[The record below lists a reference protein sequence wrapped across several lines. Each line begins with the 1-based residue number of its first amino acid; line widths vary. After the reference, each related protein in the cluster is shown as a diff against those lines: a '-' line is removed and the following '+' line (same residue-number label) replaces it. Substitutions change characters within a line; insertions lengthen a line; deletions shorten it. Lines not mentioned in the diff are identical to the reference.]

1 MAKNEEIVFFSSI
14 IEDKDEKRKPH
25 KNATVKK
32 TSSVAIEYHE
42 TYY

>member
-1 MAKNEEIVFFSSI
+1 MAKKEEIVFFSSI
-14 IEDKDEKRKPH
+14 IEDKNENH
-25 KNATVKK
+25 KSHKDATVKK